1 MPKISKEES
10 LARRNEIIDACE
22 ELYRAE
28 SYHDITMTQVAS
40 KVSFG
45 RANVYNYFQGKDE
58 ILLALLQREHELWAA
73 SLVRLEERGPLAD
86 ADLAE
91 GLAQSVDERVQMLK
105 LLAMNLYDIE
115 QNSRL
120 ESLVEFKHTYG
131 AAIQA
136 LRSLIATSKPQWDE
150 ARMDRFVF
158 AFMPFLH
165 GVYPY
170 AFHSEKQLAAM
181 KEAGI
186 TQPGL
191 TIREM
196 VRSMTLKLL
205 QEDWGCRLDAP
216 VIEYQ
221 Q

>member
-22 ELYRAE
+22 ALYRSE

-40 KVSFG
+40 KVTFG
-45 RANVYNYFQGKDE
+45 RANVYNYFQNKDE

-73 SLVRLEERGPLAD
+73 SLVRLREQGPLDDAHLAKGLAESLEERP
-86 ADLAE
+86 
-91 GLAQSVDERVQMLK
+91 QMLK

-120 ESLVEFKHTYG
+120 ESLVEFKHVYG
-131 AAIQA
+131 DAVRA
-136 LRSLIATSKPQWDE
+136 LRSLVAGSKPQWDE

-158 AFMPFLH
+158 SFMPLLH

-170 AFHSEKQLAAM
+170 VFHSEKQLAAM

-186 TQPGL
+186 AQPNL
-191 TIREM
+191 TICSM
-196 VRSMTLKLL
+196 VREIALNLF
-205 QEDWGCRLDAP
+205 QEG
-216 VIEYQ
+216 
-221 Q
+221 

>member
-1 MPKISKEES
+1 MPKISKEEA

-40 KVSFG
+40 RVSFG
-45 RANVYNYFQGKDE
+45 RANVYNYFQCKDE

-73 SLVRLEERGPLAD
+73 SLRRLEKRGPLD
-86 ADLAE
+86 DVNLAE
-91 GLAQSVDERVQMLK
+91 GLAQSVDERTQMLK

-120 ESLVEFKHTYG
+120 DNLVEFKHVYG
-131 AAIQA
+131 DAMGE
-136 LRSLIATSKPQWDE
+136 LCRLIAASKPQWSE
-150 ARMDRFVF
+150 ERMNRFVF
-158 AFMPFLH
+158 AFMPLLH

-181 KEAGI
+181 EAAGI
-186 TQPGL
+186 TPPGL
-191 TIREM
+191 TIYDI
-196 VRSMTLKLL
+196 VRDASLKLL
-205 QEDWGCRLDAP
+205 QED
-216 VIEYQ
+216 
-221 Q
+221 

>member
-22 ELYRAE
+22 ALYRSE
-28 SYHDITMTQVAS
+28 SYRDITMTQVAS

-45 RANVYNYFQGKDE
+45 RANVYNYFQNKDE

-73 SLVRLEERGPLAD
+73 SLVRLGEKGPLD
-86 ADLAE
+86 DTRLAE
-91 GLAQSVDERVQMLK
+91 GLAKSLEERPQMLK

-120 ESLVEFKHTYG
+120 ENLVEFKCVYG
-131 AAIQA
+131 DAIRA
-136 LRSLIATSKPQWDE
+136 LRDLVAASKPHWDE

-158 AFMPFLH
+158 SFMPLLH

-170 AFHSEKQLAAM
+170 VFHSEKQLAAM

-186 TQPGL
+186 AQPNL
-191 TIREM
+191 TICSM
-196 VRSMTLKLL
+196 VREIALNLF
-205 QEDWGCRLDAP
+205 QEG
-216 VIEYQ
+216 
-221 Q
+221 

>member
-22 ELYRAE
+22 ALYRSE

-45 RANVYNYFQGKDE
+45 RANVYNYFQNKDE
-58 ILLALLQREHELWAA
+58 ILLALLQREHELWAT
-73 SLVRLEERGPLAD
+73 SLVRLGEKGPLDD
-86 ADLAE
+86 AHLAE
-91 GLAQSVDERVQMLK
+91 GLAESLEERPQMLK

-120 ESLVEFKHTYG
+120 ESLVEFKHVYG
-131 AAIQA
+131 DAVRA
-136 LRSLIATSKPQWDE
+136 LRSLVAGSKPQWDE

-158 AFMPFLH
+158 SFMPLLH

-170 AFHSEKQLAAM
+170 VFHSKKQLAAM
-181 KEAGI
+181 REAGI
-186 TQPGL
+186 AQPNL
-191 TIREM
+191 TICSM
-196 VRSMTLKLL
+196 VREIALNLF
-205 QEDWGCRLDAP
+205 QEG
-216 VIEYQ
+216 
-221 Q
+221 

>member
-22 ELYRAE
+22 ALYRSE

-45 RANVYNYFQGKDE
+45 RANVYNYFQNRDE
-58 ILLALLQREHELWAA
+58 ILLALLQREYELWAA
-73 SLVRLEERGPLAD
+73 SLARLKEQGSLDDAHLAAGLAESLEER
-86 ADLAE
+86 
-91 GLAQSVDERVQMLK
+91 SQMLK

-120 ESLVEFKHTYG
+120 ENLVEFKRVYG
-131 AAIQA
+131 GAVRA
-136 LRSLIATSKPQWDE
+136 LRDLVATSKPQWDE
-150 ARMDRFVF
+150 ARMDCFVF
-158 AFMPFLH
+158 SFMPFLH

-186 TQPGL
+186 ARPNL
-191 TIREM
+191 TIYSM
-196 VRSMTLKLL
+196 VREIALNLF
-205 QEDWGCRLDAP
+205 QEG
-216 VIEYQ
+216 
-221 Q
+221 